1 MPLQK
6 KQTQKPLSAWADRLT
21 AMQDGAKAA
30 MENYNPS
37 AFVEVPDGVYIAK
50 ETCELAETKPSDG
63 TEPKLKI
70 NRRFTIL
77 EGERANLS
85 IWDNLVIEDNEV
97 GLQIARRWIEM
108 HGFEWPEENLTQIE
122 EIINQINQT
131 AAVVKIRLKYT
142 VSKKDNTRKFPNVTV
157 AQILEDYESSQV
169 QENTDDV
176 QAQEE
181 QTAAPDEDAE
191 RTALITFAASQ
202 GIDDVNDS
210 MNKDDIAAA
219 LAGWKFDGDEITPD
233 ETELLENIGLAGN
246 IMHKPKPIVKKAAQ
260 QVPKAPVKP
269 LVKQVVKKR

>member
-37 AFVEVPDGVYIAK
+37 AFVQVPDGVYIAK
-50 ETCELAETKPSDG
+50 ETCELAETKSG
-63 TEPKLKI
+63 KLKI
-70 NRRFTIL
+70 NRRFTVL
-77 EGERANLS
+77 EGEQANLS
-85 IWDNLVIEDNEV
+85 IFDGLVIEGNET
-97 GLQIARRWIEM
+97 GLHIARRWVEM
-108 HGFEWPEENLTQIE
+108 HGIEWPEEDNLKQLE
-122 EIINQINQT
+122 EIVTQINQSAPT
-131 AAVVKIRLKYT
+131 VKIR
-142 VSKKDNTRKFPNVTV
+142 SKSTESQDGTMMFTNVTV

-191 RTALITFAASQ
+191 RTALLTFAASQ

-246 IMHKPKPIVKKAAQ
+246 ITHKPKPIVKKAAQ
-260 QVPKAPVKP
+260 QMPKAPVKP